1 MDNKKHEKDKFKN
14 KAIYRMK
21 CINCDFSKYIALS
34 ASAKYPEDRKCPVCG
49 TLYPLRLIRIRLNT
63 EEEINEENNLITDAF
78 RRPGDIIGYMECAK
92 CGVRFDTNILNNL
105 INESIKGE
113 HVDCPVC
120 HDNRLFVKI
129 DFNELVKV
137 IQGGR

>member
-1 MDNKKHEKDKFKN
+1 ME
-14 KAIYRMK
+14 
-21 CINCDFSKYIALS
+21 CS
-34 ASAKYPEDRKCPVCG
+34 ECG
-49 TLYPLRLIRIRLNT
+49 TKFY
-63 EEEINEENNLITDAF
+63 
-78 RRPGDIIGYMECAK
+78 
-92 CGVRFDTNILNNL
+92 TNILNDM
-105 INESIKGE
+105 INKSIKGE